1 MSKGLLNSFK
11 NGTIPETVKNTDE
24 KVKEEVVA
32 TPVEPVKEESE
43 LDKLKREL
51 EEARRRAEEAEG
63 ARDRA
68 LAEAKEAKKKTSSPK
83 ATEYYTKDA
92 TICIRLNWARKRFCK
107 EMSKKIGVEGGI
119 GGYINYLIAA
129 DMRVNPDIKALAES
143 KEGKDF
149 PYQSSR
155 EQSKTEYDENYV
167 VEQHFKK

>member
-83 ATEYYTKDA
+83 QTEYYTKDA
-92 TICIRLNWARKRFCK
+92 TICIRLK
-107 EMSKKIGVEGGI
+107 
-119 GGYINYLIAA
+119 
-129 DMRVNPDIKALAES
+129 
-143 KEGKDF
+143 
-149 PYQSSR
+149 
-155 EQSKTEYDENYV
+155 
-167 VEQHFKK
+167 

>member
-68 LAEAKEAKKKTSSPK
+68 LAEAKEAKKKTSS
-83 ATEYYTKDA
+83 
-92 TICIRLNWARKRFCK
+92 
-107 EMSKKIGVEGGI
+107 
-119 GGYINYLIAA
+119 
-129 DMRVNPDIKALAES
+129 
-143 KEGKDF
+143 
-149 PYQSSR
+149 
-155 EQSKTEYDENYV
+155 
-167 VEQHFKK
+167 